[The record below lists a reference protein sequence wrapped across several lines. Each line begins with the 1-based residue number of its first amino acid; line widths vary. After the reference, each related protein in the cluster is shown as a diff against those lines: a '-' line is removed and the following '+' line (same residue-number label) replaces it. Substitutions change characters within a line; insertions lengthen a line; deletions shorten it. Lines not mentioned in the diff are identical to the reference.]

1 MFSSTE
7 NIKADD
13 NFDQLKFKFKISLPG
28 NDRRPDPVP
37 LQILEKVQQRHRRQ
51 RRPSSPTSLPSRG
64 QREPR
69 KPATVLR
76 AARAG
81 LHFERKTD
89 QKSHSGLLQS
99 SACSRPVGMECLQSR
114 LERVAGSEVF
124 TDFTNLLRLPLNLQ
138 TIQILLN

>member
-13 NFDQLKFKFKISLPG
+13 NFDQLKFKFKISSTG

-64 QREPR
+64 QRESR

-76 AARAG
+76 AARAR
-81 LHFERKTD
+81 LHFEWKTD
-89 QKSHSGLLQS
+89 QKSHAGLLQS
-99 SACSRPVGMECLQSR
+99 SARSGSVGMERLQSR
-114 LERVAGSEVF
+114 PERAAGNVTYCVLSV
-124 TDFTNLLRLPLNLQ
+124 TLNSSLRS
-138 TIQILLN
+138 